1 MELHSPLTHIIL
13 VYCDDVSVVYLAS
26 NPIQHHCTKHVKID
40 LHFVRDKVAIGEVR
54 ILHVPMTSQ
63 FADIFTPRACRF
75 PSFLSFAP
83 VSTSPLA

>member
-54 ILHVPMTSQ
+54 ILHVMTSQ
-63 FADIFTPRACRF
+63 FADIFTPRACRL